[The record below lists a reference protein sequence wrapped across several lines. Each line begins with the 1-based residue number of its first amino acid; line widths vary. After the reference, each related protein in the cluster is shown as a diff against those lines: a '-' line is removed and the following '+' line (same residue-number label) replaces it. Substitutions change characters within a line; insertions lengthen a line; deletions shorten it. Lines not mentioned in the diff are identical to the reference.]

1 MTISAVLLAGGK
13 SRRMGEDKATVL
25 FQDMPL
31 WEIQLDLL
39 RKLQPDELF
48 ISAQTDPPWRPSDCE
63 FVADGQPSRGPLSGI
78 AASLART
85 MAEHLLALGTGRRLR
100 LPEGREVT
108 AQVHDGLPIRF
119 RHRSEATVAPLLR
132 YGQVAGFKASA

>member
-1 MTISAVLLAGGK
+1 GNSILRNRRKPALLLDESSHCTRRAGISQRARRFAGAHFIRRRSSFGFPRARRKQMTISAVLLAGGK

-48 ISAQTDPPWRPSDCE
+48 ISAQSDPPWRPADVQ
-63 FVADGQPSRGPLSGI
+63 FVADEQ
-78 AASLART
+78 
-85 MAEHLLALGTGRRLR
+85 
-100 LPEGREVT
+100 
-108 AQVHDGLPIRF
+108 
-119 RHRSEATVAPLLR
+119 
-132 YGQVAGFKASA
+132 